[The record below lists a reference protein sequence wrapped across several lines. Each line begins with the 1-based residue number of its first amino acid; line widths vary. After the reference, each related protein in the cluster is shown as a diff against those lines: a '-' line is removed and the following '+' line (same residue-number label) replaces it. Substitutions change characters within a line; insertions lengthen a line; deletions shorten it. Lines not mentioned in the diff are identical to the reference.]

1 MKHKVKHIHFVGI
14 GGSGMSGIAEVLLNL
29 GYTVSG
35 SDLSHNTAT
44 RRQFT
49 TTQQD
54 RVLAGL
60 PPHEVGFATIELHNI
75 HRIPLREVRRAL
87 VRLGIE
93 NRWIRDMVT
102 IAPRTMELVVFQEK
116 VEDIRRLLE
125 PTKLRIETETVH
137 DRLFTTDTETLKATE
152 KRLERQLER
161 LHDRMVM
168 VRRHL
173 SDLYDRV
180 ISEIASRNDISDN
193 EF

>member
-1 MKHKVKHIHFVGI
+1 
-14 GGSGMSGIAEVLLNL
+14 
-29 GYTVSG
+29 
-35 SDLSHNTAT
+35 
-44 RRQFT
+44 
-49 TTQQD
+49 
-54 RVLAGL
+54 
-60 PPHEVGFATIELHNI
+60 
-75 HRIPLREVRRAL
+75 
-87 VRLGIE
+87 
-93 NRWIRDMVT
+93 MVT